1 MNNRYFS
8 RNMYP
13 SFINVI
19 KPKKSFASRFLQKD
33 SIKTINGFINNAQKI
48 LNVYDQAMP
57 VINQIKPMVGNLKTT
72 FKVAKAFRKFS
83 NESPL
88 EKAFD
93 NLPDFEEEADEKK
106 EQSPIKKVTNPFY
119 P

>member
-1 MNNRYFS
+1 MYRQPMFS

-19 KPKKSFASRFLQKD
+19 KPKKTFTNMFLQNNT
-33 SIKTINGFINNAQKI
+33 IKSVENIVSGAQKVI
-48 LNVYDQAMP
+48 KVYDQAMP
-57 VINQIKPMVGNLKTT
+57 IINQMKPMIGNIKTT
-72 FKVAKAFRKFS
+72 FKVAKAFKKFS
-83 NESPL
+83 KESPL

-93 NLPDFEEEADEKK
+93 NLPDFNETVEEETHNN
-106 EQSPIKKVTNPFY
+106 KKVTNPFY